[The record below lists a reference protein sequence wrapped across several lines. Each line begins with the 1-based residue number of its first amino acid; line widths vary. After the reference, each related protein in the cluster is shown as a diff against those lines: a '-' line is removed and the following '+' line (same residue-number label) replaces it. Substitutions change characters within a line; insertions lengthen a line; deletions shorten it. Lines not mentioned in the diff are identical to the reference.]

1 MYNNVM
7 HEVCVPW
14 AMLMLIKRKR
24 KHYKQTERGEN
35 VDFSEEEEA
44 QGVRLLQR
52 MEQRRK
58 ACVSFGTLLLEL
70 FEFSIPSEN
79 YKMEGRRRSG
89 RE

>member
-35 VDFSEEEEA
+35 EDFSEEEEA
-44 QGVRLLQR
+44 QGVRLLQVTTHGAEKESVR
-52 MEQRRK
+52 
-58 ACVSFGTLLLEL
+58 LLRHFIIGALR
-70 FEFSIPSEN
+70 I
-79 YKMEGRRRSG
+79 
-89 RE
+89 